1 MVPSGCERSLCQCKW
16 LWKCDLHITCRKEYV
31 KVTCIAYPEEFL
43 VSQQIP
49 GVPFELPHSWA
60 GNLPVSGNKGENKEL
75 FFWLW
80 GPTGSVGH
88 DDVVIWLN
96 GGPGCSSLDGIFE
109 ENGPF
114 KFPQGQNTLVP
125 NPYSWTNLSYV
136 VWIDNPVG
144 VGFTEGTPD
153 IKGQEGLAKEFYGF
167 LEQFFSTFK
176 ELQGKRL
183 WITGESYAGKY
194 IPYIA
199 NEVYSHSKGAS
210 GINLQ
215 GIAINDPSFT
225 TNWLGEEAPV
235 FEFFEQYHKVM
246 GVDSNSVEQL
256 RQEAKSLGVENYVS
270 DNLHFPPRGHLKVPS
285 SWNNTKSIWQ
295 SVYMTV
301 QKSNKCFSIYDIKP
315 DCDFRTDALGQP
327 LTSQQSSKHNFI
339 NDTPGFKKAIH
350 ADEDIQ
356 WQECVDKKV
365 FVGRDVDIS
374 PAPDRSVLPG
384 VIEKSK
390 RTVIQHGTYDMVLIA
405 NGTALAI
412 QNMTWNNQMG
422 FQRKPNTPVKLDGKV
437 RGVMTEERGL
447 TYVQVDGSGHMIPQF
462 KPKVAYQLQRYL
474 LGQVDAHELSS

>member
-1 MVPSGCERSLCQCKW
+1 MTS
-16 LWKCDLHITCRKEYV
+16 
-31 KVTCIAYPEEFL
+31 IAYPAEFL

-60 GNLPVSGNKGENKEL
+60 GNLPVSGNKDENKKL

-125 NPYSWTNLSYV
+125 NPYSWSNLSYV

-215 GIAINDPSFT
+215 GISINDPSFT

-256 RQEAKSLGVENYVS
+256 RQEAKSLGVETYVS
-270 DNLHFPPRGHLKVPS
+270 DNLHLPPPR
-285 SWNNTKSIWQ
+285 
-295 SVYMTV
+295 
-301 QKSNKCFSIYDIKP
+301 
-315 DCDFRTDALGQP
+315 
-327 LTSQQSSKHNFI
+327 
-339 NDTPGFKKAIH
+339 TPQGSFELEQLQVH
-350 ADEDIQ
+350 
-356 WQECVDKKV
+356 
-365 FVGRDVDIS
+365 
-374 PAPDRSVLPG
+374 
-384 VIEKSK
+384 
-390 RTVIQHGTYDMVLIA
+390 
-405 NGTALAI
+405 LAI
-412 QNMTWNNQMG
+412 C
-422 FQRKPNTPVKLDGKV
+422 VYDCS
-437 RGVMTEERGL
+437 E
-447 TYVQVDGSGHMIPQF
+447 VQQV
-462 KPKVAYQLQRYL
+462 LQHLR
-474 LGQVDAHELSS
+474 D